1 MLFDALMLRVGRL
14 WWGLEDM
21 SGMECVEG
29 VDCAWMGWMDWDG
42 IGVDG
47 LHARKAIVW
56 SELMTD
62 FTCAFLDKR
71 SALFNDS

>member
-1 MLFDALMLRVGRL
+1 MLFDALVLRVGRL
-14 WWGLEDM
+14 WWGLVGM

-29 VDCAWMGWMDWDG
+29 VDSAWMDWMEWGG

-47 LHARKAIVW
+47 LRARKAIVW

-62 FTCAFLDKR
+62 FTFSFLDKR
-71 SALFNDS
+71 SALSTDS